1 MECSAVLL
9 FEHFHGQIE
18 FLYLLLAHLA
28 YPIRDRCSVCRISTV
43 KDSVKLICS
52 SLPRINTPLVF
63 SVYSNLRYA
72 AQLFIF
78 KIIDHDLF

>member
-18 FLYLLLAHLA
+18 FLYLLVAHLA
-28 YPIRDRCSVCRISTV
+28 YLIRDRFSVCRISTV

-52 SLPRINTPLVF
+52 SLTRINTPLVF
-63 SVYSNLRYA
+63 SVYSNLIYA
-72 AQLFIF
+72 APPFSF
-78 KIIDHDLF
+78 KIIDHDVF